1 MTLFSEVVKK
11 MEEEDPTVDTSD
23 IYDLLLKAIAKKKQT
38 KQNKTKKTTHSCV
51 WLIKR
56 NHDFK

>member
-38 KQNKTKKTTHSCV
+38 KQKNNSFLCLANQKKS
-51 WLIKR
+51 
-56 NHDFK
+56 

>member
-1 MTLFSEVVKK
+1 

-38 KQNKTKKTTHSCV
+38 KQNKKTTHSCV

>member
-23 IYDLLLKAIAKKKQT
+23 IYDLLLKAIAKKN
-38 KQNKTKKTTHSCV
+38 KQNKTKKQ
-51 WLIKR
+51 LILVSG
-56 NHDFK
+56 

>member
-38 KQNKTKKTTHSCV
+38 KQNKTKKQKILVSG
-51 WLIKR
+51 
-56 NHDFK
+56 

>member
-38 KQNKTKKTTHSCV
+38 KQNKTTTHSCV

>member
-23 IYDLLLKAIAKKKQT
+23 IYDLLLKAIAKKKT
-38 KQNKTKKTTHSCV
+38 NKTKQKNNSFLC
-51 WLIKR
+51 LANQK
-56 NHDFK
+56 KS